1 MHIFINF
8 FFFGAMLF
16 RFEGVDNMLFY
27 GMMKQ
32 NQHQVVFV
40 LQDSDG
46 ISLESELLS
55 SYFQNAQDPENLQYL
70 PFPEVEFRFDAYD
83 EPNDVDLENIRE
95 MYQKLIDNGNC

>member
-1 MHIFINF
+1 MNIYIHINF
-8 FFFGAMLF
+8 FQCF
-16 RFEGVDNMLFY
+16 RLEGVDNMLFY

-32 NQHQVVFV
+32 NQHPVVFV

-55 SYFQNAQDPENLQYL
+55 SYDQNANEQENLQYL
-70 PFPEVEFRFDAYD
+70 PFPDVEFRFDADD

>member
-1 MHIFINF
+1 MNIYIHINF
-8 FFFGAMLF
+8 FQCF
-16 RFEGVDNMLFY
+16 RLEGVDNMLFY

-55 SYFQNAQDPENLQYL
+55 SYDQNAYEQKNLQYL
-70 PFPEVEFRFDAYD
+70 PFADVEFRFDADD
-83 EPNDVDLENIRE
+83 EPNDTDLENIRE